1 VTGSPGI
8 ALTDEMA
15 IVAYGNF
22 VYSLDVTSGSV
33 NWHYPEDSNNQ
44 VVFYAPPLATD
55 DFVYIGDLANNF
67 HKLDRET
74 GKVIWTFS
82 GARGYYIGQAAEA
95 DGTVYAPSNDG
106 SLYAIDANG
115 ELLWEFKTGHYLWS
129 QPQISGNRIYI
140 GSMDH
145 FVYAISASGE
155 EIWSTDLQGAVVGSP
170 LISEDGSKLYAG
182 SLAEQLVAL
191 NATNGETLWTFDT
204 EASVWGTSILVDGTL
219 YFADSGGNIYA
230 LEAENGDPIWQ
241 TEYAGK
247 VVGGLTAISDGLVLA
262 TEEGVVKAFNYDG
275 TPKWEATLD
284 GEIFQ
289 APAANNEYL
298 VAGTINGDNLI
309 YGFNLTGVQLWSTT
323 PEK

>member
-1 VTGSPGI
+1 
-8 ALTDEMA
+8 
-15 IVAYGNF
+15 
-22 VYSLDVTSGSV
+22 
-33 NWHYPEDSNNQ
+33 
-44 VVFYAPPLATD
+44 
-55 DFVYIGDLANNF
+55 
-67 HKLDRET
+67 
-74 GKVIWTFS
+74 
-82 GARGYYIGQAAEA
+82 
-95 DGTVYAPSNDG
+95 
-106 SLYAIDANG
+106 
-115 ELLWEFKTGHYLWS
+115 
-129 QPQISGNRIYI
+129 
-140 GSMDH
+140 MDH